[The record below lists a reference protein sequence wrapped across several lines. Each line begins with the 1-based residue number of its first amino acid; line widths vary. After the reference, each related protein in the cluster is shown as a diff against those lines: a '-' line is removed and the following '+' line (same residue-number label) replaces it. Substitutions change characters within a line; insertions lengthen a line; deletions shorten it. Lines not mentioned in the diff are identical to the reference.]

1 MLIERQPGFAVGAT
15 TANTIVTF
23 GSFLTVVVIGSIATY
38 PNLPAVPLM
47 ATSLAI
53 ALVVPVLF
61 YRGSY
66 TTWGAID
73 LAMHPL
79 EPHEVADADAA
90 LAMGEEKPAEGP

>member
-1 MLIERQPGFAVGAT
+1 MRIERQQGFAVGAT

-23 GSFLTVVVIGSIATY
+23 GLFGLVIVIGSIATY
-38 PNLPAVPLM
+38 PDLAVVPML
-47 ATSLAI
+47 ATALAI
-53 ALVVPVLF
+53 ALVVPILF

-79 EPHEVADADAA
+79 EPHDVADADAA
-90 LAMGEEKPAEGP
+90 LAMGEEKPATGA